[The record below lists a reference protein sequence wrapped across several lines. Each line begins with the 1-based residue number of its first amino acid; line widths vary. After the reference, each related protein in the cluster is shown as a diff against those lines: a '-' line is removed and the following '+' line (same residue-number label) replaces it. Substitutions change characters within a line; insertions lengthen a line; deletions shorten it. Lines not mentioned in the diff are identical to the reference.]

1 MKKRKFYIA
10 VILTTTIGEIVKMIG
25 IYSIVSDAKYKNTL
39 VAPFET
45 QEQVDA
51 YLKKKAWEDLH
62 GLGRM
67 ILSPEEVASI
77 GPYRE
82 PAQPTPA
89 QAPQP
94 AAAMVAVEQPRKSE
108 KLAST
113 RAALGWLC
121 DTAQLKAL
129 GITA

>member
-25 IYSIVSDAKYKNTL
+25 IYNTSSDAKYKNSL

-51 YLKKKAWEDLH
+51 YLKKKAYSEMH

-67 ILSPEEVASI
+67 IFSPEE
-77 GPYRE
+77 
-82 PAQPTPA
+82 
-89 QAPQP
+89 
-94 AAAMVAVEQPRKSE
+94 AAASQHLYKHLS
-108 KLAST
+108 
-113 RAALGWLC
+113 
-121 DTAQLKAL
+121 QLQQ
-129 GITA
+129 